1 MNAGHNVDQEKLDE
15 QRFLNGF
22 REIKELKSDIGG
34 TMGTINGVYK
44 TLKAAGFT
52 KADVKWAFELE
63 EKDSGEV
70 IETMKRRLR
79 IAAMLGHGLARQI
92 DLFDEDRT
100 PLSERAYLEGMAAGR
115 LRKEMTNPHDLSTE
129 AGQEWQR
136 GFNDGTSL
144 ANIDLSS
151 ALDEAHGDTDFPDEE
166 AA

>member
-44 TLKAAGFT
+44 TLKTHGFT

-63 EKDSGEV
+63 EKDSNEV

-79 IAAMLGHGLARQI
+79 IAGMLGHGIARQVE
-92 DLFDEDRT
+92 LFDEDRT
-100 PLSERAYLEGMAAGR
+100 PLAERAYLDGLAAGR
-115 LRKEMTNPHDLSTE
+115 LRKDVTNPHDLSTE

-136 GFNDGTSL
+136 GNNDGTSL
-144 ANIDLSS
+144 ANLDLST
-151 ALDEAHGDTDFPDEE
+151 EMGHGDPDFPDSE